1 MDKIDNAEQLRQA
14 IEALEK
20 SQQQEANGVK
30 TQMHEVYESARPVNL
45 IKSTLKDIGESAE
58 IKDSLLRIPVALVSG
73 YVARQ
78 FTKGPVNTSVRSV
91 LAQTLIDTA
100 VDTVKRNPE
109 LFNAVAKSAF
119 SLLMN
124 TIRSNRKREK

>member
-1 MDKIDNAEQLRQA
+1 MQKIDSSVLLRQA
-14 IEALEK
+14 IVALEQA
-20 SQQQEANGVK
+20 QQVEADALK
-30 TQMHEVYESARPVNL
+30 TQLHVVQESVKPVNL
-45 IKSTLKDIGESAE
+45 IKGTLKDIGESAE
-58 IKDSLLRIPVALVSG
+58 IKDSLLRIPVAMVSA
-73 YVARQ
+73 YVNKKLS
-78 FTKGPVNTSVRSV
+78 KGPAYTAPRSV

-124 TIRSNRKREK
+124 TIRNKKREK

>member
-1 MDKIDNAEQLRQA
+1 MEKIDNAEQLRQA

-20 SQQQEANGVK
+20 TQQAEANGVK
-30 TQMHEVYESARPVNL
+30 TQMHEVYESVRPVNL
-45 IKSTLKDIGESAE
+45 IKGTLKDIGESAE
-58 IKDSLLRIPVALVSG
+58 IKDSLLRIPVAMVSA
-73 YVARQ
+73 YVNKQLSKEPAY
-78 FTKGPVNTSVRSV
+78 TSARSV

-124 TIRSNRKREK
+124 TIRNKKREK

>member
-30 TQMHEVYESARPVNL
+30 NQMHEVYESVRPVNL

-58 IKDSLLRIPVALVSG
+58 IKDSLLRIPVAMVG
-73 YVARQ
+73 AYVNKQ
-78 FTKGPVNTSVRSV
+78 LSKGPAYTSARSV

-124 TIRSNRKREK
+124 TIRNKKREK

>member
-1 MDKIDNAEQLRQA
+1 MQKIDNAEQLRQA

-20 SQQQEANGVK
+20 THQAEADGMK
-30 TQMHEVYESARPVNL
+30 TQMHEVYESVRPVNL
-45 IKSTLKDIGESAE
+45 IKNTVKEIGESAE

-73 YVARQ
+73 YIANQ
-78 FTKGPVNTSVRSV
+78 FTKGPVRTTVGTV
-91 LAQTLIDTA
+91 LTRALVDTA

-119 SLLMN
+119 SLLIN
-124 TIRSNRKREK
+124 TIRSTKKREK